1 MDTAGERSADR
12 VTDVAAA
19 VGAAF
24 FELGV
29 DTAFG
34 VLGSGNFVATEAFVA
49 AGGTFHAARHEGGAA
64 SMADGF
70 GRVTG
75 RPALVSV
82 HQGPGLTNAITAI
95 GEAVKARVPMVVFAG
110 DTAPGALRSNFRVD
124 QHALVESVGARAER
138 LHGPGSAV
146 ADAARALARAR
157 DERRPVVLM
166 APVDLQEEAV
176 EEGAP
181 ATPPPAPLP
190 AGASPAAIASLAD
203 LLLAARRP
211 LVIAGRGA
219 VVADAGAS
227 LAELGERAGAMLATT
242 AMAKGLF
249 AGHPHLLGI
258 SGGFSSPPTA
268 ELIASADLVLAVG
281 ASLTPWTTREGS
293 LFAAAEKLVRIDVE
307 ADAAVGEGADLVVLG
322 DAAEVTAA
330 LCAELAER
338 GHDCR
343 RYPEIEAAARRCAW
357 RLQRFEEASGPGR
370 IDPRSFS
377 IALEAALPTERTVV
391 VDSGHFVGWPAMY
404 LEPPDAR
411 SWVFVNAFQAVGLG
425 LGAAIGAAVA
435 RPDRVTVLAIGD
447 GGLLMSL
454 PELETAARL
463 GLRLLIVAY
472 DDAAYGAE
480 VHPFGAAGHDVSL
493 VRFPDTDLAA
503 IGRAAGLGA
512 VTVREPADL
521 EPVAAWAAAPAGPL
535 LVDAKVDPGVCAE
548 WLTLTF
554 EQGHH

>member
-1 MDTAGERSADR
+1 
-12 VTDVAAA
+12 VTEVAAA
-19 VGAAF
+19 VGTAF
-24 FELGV
+24 FDRGV

-49 AGGTFHAARHEGGAA
+49 AGGAFHAARHEGGAA

-110 DTAPGALRSNFRVD
+110 DTAPGALRSNFRID

-176 EEGAP
+176 EEGAVASRLP
-181 ATPPPAPLP
+181 ARPAPGTPAPAPLP
-190 AGASPAAIASLAD
+190 PGASPAAVAALAD

-219 VVADAGAS
+219 VVADAGGP

-249 AGHPHLLGI
+249 EGHPHHLGI
-258 SGGFSSPPTA
+258 SGGFSSPPAA

-322 DAAEVTAA
+322 DAAEVIAA
-330 LCAELAER
+330 LCTELAER

-343 RYPEIEAAARRCAW
+343 RHPDIEAAARRCAW
-357 RLQRFEEASGPGR
+357 RLQPFDEAPGPGR

-377 IALEAALPTERTVV
+377 IALEAALPADRTVV

-425 LGAAIGAAVA
+425 LGAAIGAAMA
-435 RPDRVTVLAIGD
+435 RPGRVTVLAIGD

-454 PELETAARL
+454 AELETAGRL
-463 GLRLLIVAY
+463 GLPLLIVVY

-521 EPVAAWAAAPAGPL
+521 EPVAAWAAAPDGPL
-535 LVDAKVDPGVCAE
+535 LVDAKVDPEVCAE
-548 WLTLTF
+548 WLTLTDR
-554 EQGHH
+554 

>member
-1 MDTAGERSADR
+1 MGGAGERPAGR
-12 VTDVAAA
+12 ATKVAAA

-24 FELGV
+24 VGLGV

-49 AGGTFHAARHEGGAA
+49 AGGAFHAARHEGGAA

-70 GRVTG
+70 ARVSG

-95 GEAVKARVPMVVFAG
+95 GEAAKARVPMVVFAG
-110 DTAPGALRSNFRVD
+110 DTAPGALRSNFRID

-138 LHGPGSAV
+138 LHDAGSAV

-166 APVDLQEEAV
+166 APVDLQEEPF
-176 EEGAP
+176 EGAAP
-181 ATPPPAPLP
+181 ATAAPAPLP
-190 AGASPAAIASLAD
+190 AGASPEAIAALAD
-203 LLLAARRP
+203 LLLGARRP

-219 VVADAGAS
+219 VVADAGGP

-249 AGHPHLLGI
+249 AGHPHHLGI
-258 SGGFSSPPTA
+258 SGGFSSPPAA
-268 ELIASADLVLAVG
+268 ELIAGADLVLAVG

-307 ADAAVGEGADLVVLG
+307 ADAAVGEGVDLVVLG
-322 DAAEVTAA
+322 DAAAVAAA
-330 LCAELAER
+330 LCADLAER
-338 GHDCR
+338 GRER
-343 RYPEIEAAARRCAW
+343 RVDPEIEAAAGRCAW
-357 RLQRFEEASGPGR
+357 RLQRFDADPGPGR

-377 IALEAALPTERTVV
+377 IALEESLPAERTVV
-391 VDSGHFVGWPAMY
+391 VDSGHFLGWPAMF

-435 RPDRVTVLAIGD
+435 RPDRLTVLAIGD
-447 GGLLMSL
+447 GGLQMSL

-463 GLRLLIVAY
+463 GLPLLIAVY
-472 DDAAYGAE
+472 DDDAYGAE

-493 VRFPDTDLAA
+493 VRFPEGDLAA
-503 IGRAAGLGA
+503 VARAAGLGA
-512 VTVREPADL
+512 LTVREAADL
-521 EPVAAWAAAPAGPL
+521 EPVAAWAAAPDGPL
-535 LVDAKVDPGVCAE
+535 LVDAKVDPAVCAE
-548 WLTLTF
+548 WLSLTF
-554 EQGHH
+554 EGEHR